1 MDNVELDREKELASK
16 EIKSILDELS
26 KIDPS
31 ITEGIAAA
39 LGSALGA
46 GGSLAALSFIGA
58 VSGLSAAGITSGL
71 AAAGSIVGGG
81 MAAGIGVLAA
91 PVAILGVAGYAIA
104 KSMKNSKSVAALNTA
119 IMKLYKIQSKLAANA
134 KYFQAELNTLNI
146 VIGELEKKLNE
157 RK

>member
-1 MDNVELDREKELASK
+1 MDNVEIDREKELASR

-31 ITEGIAAA
+31 ITEGVAAA
-39 LGSALGA
+39 VGSALGA
-46 GGSLAALSFIGA
+46 GGSLAALYFIG

-81 MAAGIGVLAA
+81 MVVGIGVLAA

-104 KSMKNSKSVAALNTA
+104 KSMKNSKSVAALNNA
-119 IMKLYKIQSKLAANA
+119 ITKLYNIQSKLAANA

>member
-134 KYFQAELNTLNI
+134 KYFHAELNTLNI